1 MNALRSFPRLEF
13 KDANKLRHALLS
25 RTQLPTFDR
34 ALFEEY
40 LFSPNAFP
48 ATGPVRIQDDELL
61 KFRDDCVT
69 ATEEASTSGGDFKA
83 EFDLAIG
90 RQLSNWA
97 PIAGS
102 DFGVVA
108 VWDFI
113 TLVLLPDLAIQR
125 FDLPDDDQS
134 DNRGAR
140 SRLSGGNRR
149 HVLQR
154 LWRRRAVFGSQIVE
168 GRILTED
175 DYGSLLERK
184 LTLEHRQLARK
195 VAMKVANS
203 GIQGS
208 ARRDYTRAVTRA
220 LVQMSGVVQFS
231 DSDLQ
236 HLDYAVEH
244 ADSIARQGNS
254 RSMTVEVNLPAVDAK
269 AMPKARSR

>member
-13 KDANKLRHALLS
+13 KDANKLRLALLS
-25 RTQLPTFDR
+25 RSQSPVFDR
-34 ALFEEY
+34 ALFEEC

-48 ATGPVRIQDDELL
+48 ATGPVRIQEDELL
-61 KFRDDCVT
+61 KFRDDCLAAV
-69 ATEEASTSGGDFKA
+69 EEATTSGGDFKA
-83 EFDLAIG
+83 AFDLAVG

-97 PIAGS
+97 PVAGS
-102 DFGVVA
+102 DFGVAA

-125 FDLPDDDQS
+125 FELPDDDQS
-134 DNRGAR
+134 ENRTVR

-154 LWRRRAVFGSQIVE
+154 LWRRRVVFGSQIVE

-208 ARRDYTRAVTRA
+208 ARRDYTRAITRA
-220 LVQMSGVVQFS
+220 LVQMSGVVQFN
-231 DSDLQ
+231 DSDMQ
-236 HLDYAVEH
+236 HLDHALEH
-244 ADSIARQGNS
+244 ADSVARQDSSQSGA
-254 RSMTVEVNLPAVDAK
+254 VDIQIPAVETK
-269 AMPKARSR
+269 ALPKARSR